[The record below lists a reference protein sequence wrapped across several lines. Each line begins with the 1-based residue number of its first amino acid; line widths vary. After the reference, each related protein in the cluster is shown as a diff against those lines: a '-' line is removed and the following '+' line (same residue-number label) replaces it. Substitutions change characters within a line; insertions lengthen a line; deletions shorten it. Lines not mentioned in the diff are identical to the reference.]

1 MYKVSTCMYWAVIPP
16 IRSSILLWHRRHC
29 RCGLLKVPYVML
41 YTWGLTYFLFLCVYV
56 CYLLFQDK
64 SWGRKVSKV
73 RRNSR
78 STFSII
84 WFKRREHYQCGHVS
98 FRCHG
103 FFFFVISGN
112 RDWHRASSLGIDKR
126 GWSRKS
132 SDAQGSAVCLITFL
146 YSCRCIQGQRAG
158 SAAFCF
164 GEVLWCCQTSR
175 TIN

>member
-1 MYKVSTCMYWAVIPP
+1 MYWTVIPP

-41 YTWGLTYFLFLCVYV
+41 YTWGLTYFLFLCVCV

-73 RRNSR
+73 RRNSVKAY
-78 STFSII
+78 STTNQLLASSGLNDESII
-84 WFKRREHYQCGHVS
+84 NAVMFPSDVMV
-98 FRCHG
+98 
-103 FFFFVISGN
+103 FFLVISGN